1 MVTSVFAVRLP
12 ASMSDLAPSRNVEL
26 KARCPD
32 LAAARSA
39 ALALT
44 SIRDAGTQRQVD
56 TYFAVPHGRLKLRE
70 IVGVRSELIW
80 YSRADAAIT
89 RNSDYRLTPTAHP
102 AELKASLAAAL
113 GVRGE
118 VRKVRHVLLWHNVR
132 IHLDAVDG
140 LGSFVEFEAVISP
153 ADDEPTGHARIADLC
168 RTLRV
173 DPGDRLETS
182 YSDLLG
188 I

>member
-1 MVTSVFAVRLP
+1 
-12 ASMSDLAPSRNVEL
+12 MSDPAPPPSRNVEL

-32 LAAARSA
+32 LDAARRA
-39 ALALT
+39 AMTLSPVT
-44 SIRDAGTQRQVD
+44 DAGVRRQVD
-56 TYFAVPHGRLKLRE
+56 TYFPVPHGRLKLRE
-70 IVGVRSELIW
+70 VVGVRAEPIRAELIW
-80 YSRADAAIT
+80 YARSDAAVT

-140 LGSFVEFEAVISP
+140 LGSFVEFEAVMS
-153 ADDEPTGHARIADLC
+153 DGEDEPTGHARIAELC
-168 RTLRV
+168 RTLRI
-173 DPGDRLETS
+173 DAADRLDAS